1 MLNFSR
7 WTPTL
12 GVCFK
17 WDSQK
22 VLKIAH
28 IGIFRHIGGVRWVR
42 KITDI
47 KILWVK
53 VLRAKNGE
61 FSTTRG
67 WEINFFRQNIAMF
80 DWLCTKTYVY
90 VLSLCKYI
98 VKSGRKK
105 YKFEDPVLPLLHNN
119 EERFDNK
126 GRVRL
131 TGSDEFSEKFRT
143 GGGGSFSI
151 QKFILQNFDL

>member
-12 GVCFK
+12 GVYFK

-53 VLRAKNGE
+53 VLHAKNGD

-80 DWLCTKTYVY
+80 DWLCTETYLYQLRYFHEWEPGKV
-90 VLSLCKYI
+90 SI
-98 VKSGRKK
+98 AHFQESSG
-105 YKFEDPVLPLLHNN
+105 FDHNRHTSGVQSILDFLVIKVSAGKQTRAASRSAL
-119 EERFDNK
+119 EERELNMA
-126 GRVRL
+126 
-131 TGSDEFSEKFRT
+131 
-143 GGGGSFSI
+143 
-151 QKFILQNFDL
+151 

>member
-28 IGIFRHIGGVRWVR
+28 IGIFRHIGGVRWDR

-53 VLRAKNGE
+53 VLHAKNGD
-61 FSTTRG
+61 FSTTRD

-80 DWLCTKTYVY
+80 DWLCTETYTLVAASCTHTPHIVHFCATCNNLQTY
-90 VLSLCKYI
+90 KYI
-98 VKSGRKK
+98 NIKS
-105 YKFEDPVLPLLHNN
+105 LP
-119 EERFDNK
+119 
-126 GRVRL
+126 RL
-131 TGSDEFSEKFRT
+131 CSPRSGWDL
-143 GGGGSFSI
+143 
-151 QKFILQNFDL
+151 QKILCHIWSPI